1 MNRCFTAILLAMT
14 ASGYGQ
20 SLQPAPKLVVNITI
34 DQLRTDYIE
43 AFSPLYGQNGFKKL
57 LSEGRIYEAA
67 SYDFA
72 PVDRASAVASVSTGT
87 TPYYNNIVGTQWLDR
102 SSLRPVFCVDD
113 QKYSTSPGRLST
125 STIGD
130 ELKVATNGSSLV
142 YALAPARDAAV
153 LSAGHAADGAV
164 WIDDKKGVLTT
175 TDYYPA
181 KVRKWLEAYNAVYSQ
196 RATDD
201 RTKNLAVA
209 HAAEAC
215 VTENALGR
223 DAYTDYLAVTLSAKG
238 RNATNWQTD
247 MEGVYTKLDALL
259 ASLIGGIE
267 KQVGKQ
273 NVLFMVTS
281 TGYTDEENVDYSKYR
296 IPTGTFY
303 INRTANLLNIYLGAV
318 YGQGKYV
325 ETCFHNE
332 IYLNHKL
339 IEQKRL
345 SLSEVLGR
353 SQEFLIQ
360 NSGVR
365 DVYTTDRLLSG
376 NADVRKLRNG
386 HHPAVSGD
394 IIVEVASGWQ
404 LYNEDNQE
412 KYTSRSSFVP
422 FPIIFYGAGAKA
434 EHINL
439 PVTVERIA
447 PTIAKAIRIRAPN
460 ACKAE
465 PLF

>member
-1 MNRCFTAILLAMT
+1 MT

-57 LSEGRIYEAA
+57 LSEGRVYEAA

-113 QKYSTSPGRLST
+113 PKYSTSPGRLST

-281 TGYTDEENVDYSKYR
+281 T
-296 IPTGTFY
+296 
-303 INRTANLLNIYLGAV
+303 ANLLNIYLGAV

>member
-57 LSEGRIYEAA
+57 LSEGRVYEAA

-113 QKYSTSPGRLST
+113 PKYSTSPGRLST

-281 TGYTDEENVDYSKYR
+281 T
-296 IPTGTFY
+296 
-303 INRTANLLNIYLGAV
+303 ANLLNIYLGAV

>member
-1 MNRCFTAILLAMT
+1 MT

-20 SLQPAPKLVVNITI
+20 TLQPAPKLVVNITI

-43 AFSPLYGQNGFKKL
+43 AFSPLYGQNGFRKL
-57 LSEGRIYEAA
+57 LSEGRVYEAA

-113 QKYSTSPGRLST
+113 PKYSTSPGRLST

-164 WIDDKKGVLTT
+164 WIDDKQGVLTT

-223 DAYTDYLAVTLSAKG
+223 DGNTDYLAVTLSAKG

-273 NVLFMVTS
+273 NVLFMITS

-345 SLSEVLGR
+345 SLSEMLGR
-353 SQEFLIQ
+353 CQEFLIQ

-386 HHPAVSGD
+386 HHPSVSGD

-422 FPIIFYGAGAKA
+422 FPIIFYGAGTKA
-434 EHINL
+434 EHINS

>member
-1 MNRCFTAILLAMT
+1 M
-14 ASGYGQ
+14 
-20 SLQPAPKLVVNITI
+20 
-34 DQLRTDYIE
+34 
-43 AFSPLYGQNGFKKL
+43 
-57 LSEGRIYEAA
+57 
-67 SYDFA
+67 
-72 PVDRASAVASVSTGT
+72 
-87 TPYYNNIVGTQWLDR
+87 DR
-102 SSLRPVFCVDD
+102 SSLRPMFCVDD
-113 QKYSTSPGRLST
+113 PKYSTSPGRLST

>member
-1 MNRCFTAILLAMT
+1 MNRYFTAILLAMT

-20 SLQPAPKLVVNITI
+20 TLQPAPKLVVNITI

-43 AFSPLYGQNGFKKL
+43 AFSPLYGQNGFRKL
-57 LSEGRIYEAA
+57 LSEGRVYEAA

-113 QKYSTSPGRLST
+113 PKYSTSPGRLST

-164 WIDDKKGVLTT
+164 WIDDKQGVLTT

-223 DAYTDYLAVTLSAKG
+223 DGNTDYLAVTLSAKG

-273 NVLFMVTS
+273 NVLFMITS

-353 SQEFLIQ
+353 CQEFLIQ

-386 HHPAVSGD
+386 HHPSVSGD

-422 FPIIFYGAGAKA
+422 FPIIFYGAGTKA
-434 EHINL
+434 EHINS